1 MRVRQFI
8 MHMRPAGQRR
18 APSLNC
24 GIRRQRTT
32 MDALSRLGYPE
43 VWRTMDLYPD
53 KLRIAQEAELIR
65 EPLGEVGGTEHFRY
79 GAFCFWLGI
88 RRHRNPYFAP

>member
-1 MRVRQFI
+1 
-8 MHMRPAGQRR
+8 
-18 APSLNC
+18 
-24 GIRRQRTT
+24 